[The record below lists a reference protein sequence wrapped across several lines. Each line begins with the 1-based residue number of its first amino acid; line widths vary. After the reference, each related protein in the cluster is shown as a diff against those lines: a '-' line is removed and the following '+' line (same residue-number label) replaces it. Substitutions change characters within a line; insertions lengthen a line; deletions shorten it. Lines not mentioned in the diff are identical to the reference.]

1 MMENELRDKTIVE
14 YTAKPGAK
22 ARIHYVI
29 QKEEGDSG
37 EYLSE
42 YMRDVYGG
50 VCTKEFVLFFGET
63 LQYYVTEEADG
74 EEQLTESDSVQK
86 SEMDYVRQESRFDKI
101 NDVIISR
108 TMEDYDALDEA
119 LEDYYR
125 AEYYN
130 SRLFT
135 LE

>member
-1 MMENELRDKTIVE
+1 
-14 YTAKPGAK
+14 
-22 ARIHYVI
+22 
-29 QKEEGDSG
+29 
-37 EYLSE
+37 
-42 YMRDVYGG
+42 MRDVYGG

-108 TMEDYDALDEA
+108 TMEDYESLVHQATGGA
-119 LEDYYR
+119 G
-125 AEYYN
+125 N
-130 SRLFT
+130 GGNIK
-135 LE
+135 